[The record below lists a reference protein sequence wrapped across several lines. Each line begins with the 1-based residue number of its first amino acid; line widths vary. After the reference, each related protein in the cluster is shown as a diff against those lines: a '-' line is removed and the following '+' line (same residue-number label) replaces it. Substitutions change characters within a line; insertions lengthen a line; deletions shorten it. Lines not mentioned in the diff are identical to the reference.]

1 MKERNGKIR
10 KTEPSLPKKL
20 ITKKKTKKKKLR
32 IEINDIA

>member
-20 ITKKKTKKKKLR
+20 ITLKKIIIIIIK
-32 IEINDIA
+32 N

>member
-20 ITKKKTKKKKLR
+20 ITKKKKIIIIIK
-32 IEINDIA
+32 N

>member
-20 ITKKKTKKKKLR
+20 ITKKKKKKLR

>member
-20 ITKKKTKKKKLR
+20 ITKKK
-32 IEINDIA
+32 NNNNNN

>member
-20 ITKKKTKKKKLR
+20 ITKKKKKKIK
-32 IEINDIA
+32 N

>member
-20 ITKKKTKKKKLR
+20 ITKKKKKLR

>member
-20 ITKKKTKKKKLR
+20 ITLKKK
-32 IEINDIA
+32 NNNNN